1 MNMHKN
7 ARTTPHSRVLMIKR
21 VREDGWPVK
30 TTAVAAGVSAR
41 TVYKWLAR
49 YRNEGP
55 AGLIDRS
62 STPRLRPHAL
72 SSVWIELIRSL
83 REARHVAHS
92 IARQLQLARSTVSA
106 VLSRLGWGRL
116 SQLTPPVPVIRYERR
131 TPGELVHLDVKKLG
145 RFNRP
150 GHRVSGERKSRGAG
164 WEYVH
169 VAIDDY
175 SRLAYAEVLP
185 DEKRYTVTRFLLRA
199 LREFKR
205 YGIRVTRILTDNGA
219 SYRSRPF
226 LKACRWLGL
235 SAKRTRPYRPQ
246 TNGKAE
252 RFIQTL
258 MRGWAYAIAYP
269 TSQYRSEALIPWLRF
284 YNETRAHASLNHQP
298 PISRLC
304 VFGEQRS

>member
-7 ARTTPHSRVLMIKR
+7 ARTTKHSRVLMIER
-21 VREDGWPVK
+21 IEEGWPVR
-30 TTAVAAGVSAR
+30 TTALAAGVSVR

-49 YRNEGP
+49 YRNEGLS
-55 AGLIDRS
+55 GLIDRS
-62 STPRLRPHAL
+62 SAAHVRPHAL
-72 SSVWIELIRSL
+72 PITWIGLIRTL

-116 SQLTPPVPVIRYERR
+116 SQLTPSVPVIRYER
-131 TPGELVHLDVKKLG
+131 TAPGELVHLDVKKLG
-145 RFNRP
+145 RFHRP
-150 GHRVSGERKSRGAG
+150 GHRVGGEGKSRGAG

-175 SRLAYAEVLP
+175 SRFAYAEVLA
-185 DEKRYTVTRFLLRA
+185 DEKRYTVTRFLIRA

-205 YGIRVTRILTDNGA
+205 YGIRVARVLTDNGGA
-219 SYRSRPF
+219 YRSRPF
-226 LKACRWLGL
+226 RKACRFLDIA
-235 SAKRTRPYRPQ
+235 SRRTRPYRPQ

-258 MRGWAYAIAYP
+258 IRSWAYAIAYA
-269 TSQYRSEALIPWLRF
+269 TSEHRSQALAPWLRF
-284 YNETRAHASLNHQP
+284 YNETRPHASLNHHP

-304 VFGEQRS
+304 GFGEQRS